1 MHVKTSFSVGLSAML
16 GAVNAAG
23 PRCSTSDPPAEFFE
37 KSLEMNAREKAIKQA
52 GILRARAP
60 ITVNTWFHV
69 VAASDAVE
77 DANISVLPTPSV
89 NLRGAYRM
97 KDEVLQQQLEVLNSN
112 FAPHDIQFNLSGT
125 TRTINS
131 TWSDNTDTLVMK
143 ESLRKG
149 DYATLNLYFQRKT
162 LPGGS
167 SGYCTFPGIVEEGT
181 IDFFNDGCVIDAQ
194 TTPGGSAAPYNE
206 GKTSTHEVG
215 HWFGLYHTFQ
225 GGCNGSDNIDD
236 TPAQASYSSGCP
248 IGRDSCPDLPGLDPI
263 HNYMDYS
270 DE

>member
-1 MHVKTSFSVGLSAML
+1 
-16 GAVNAAG
+16 
-23 PRCSTSDPPAEFFE
+23 
-37 KSLEMNAREKAIKQA
+37 
-52 GILRARAP
+52 
-60 ITVNTWFHV
+60 
-69 VAASDAVE
+69 
-77 DANISVLPTPSV
+77 
-89 NLRGAYRM
+89 
-97 KDEVLQQQLEVLNSN
+97 
-112 FAPHDIQFNLSGT
+112 
-125 TRTINS
+125 
-131 TWSDNTDTLVMK
+131 MK

-149 DYATLNLYFQRKT
+149 NYATLNLYFQRKT

-225 GGCNGSDNIDD
+225 GGCNGGDNIDD

-270 DE
+270 DDVAFKVKLVMPHRVHI